1 MYDLT
6 FLCGILAG
14 AMSRNGIAG
23 YMNTAGFSRTR
34 TTYEVNAFAL
44 GARLINPRASVLD
57 YTLKGINEWDEHI
70 RARQAFAAEG
80 ADVVFCRHS
89 PDNPLE
95 RKAFPEVYAQLY
107 TISEKGYLLESLAAA
122 TFDWEPFYD
131 KVISDALMGRTAL
144 LESRH
149 IGGNPI
155 HFGWGLSTG
164 IMDIYPV
171 NTAIGE
177 RAARLLNIFRN
188 LVWKDKLSVFEGPVW
203 DDSGELRI
211 ENGEVPPLIEI
222 QRMCWF
228 ESSVKEISE

>member
-1 MYDLT
+1 M
-6 FLCGILAG
+6 
-14 AMSRNGIAG
+14 R
-23 YMNTAGFSRTR
+23 R
-34 TTYEVNAFAL
+34 L
-44 GARLINPRASVLD
+44 GRPLPRRS
-57 YTLKGINEWDEHI
+57 GC
-70 RARQAFAAEG
+70 
-80 ADVVFCRHS
+80 VFCRHS

-107 TISEKGYLLESLAAA
+107 TISDKGYLLESLAAA

-131 KVISDALMGRTAL
+131 KVISDALMGRTSL

-171 NTAIGE
+171 YTAVGE
-177 RAARLLNIFRN
+177 RAAKLLNIFRN
-188 LVWKDKLSVFEGPVW
+188 LVWKDKLCIFEGPVW
-203 DDSGELRI
+203 DNGGVLRI
-211 ENGEVPPLIEI
+211 ENGEVPPLIDI

-228 ESSVKEISE
+228 ESAVRELND